1 MMRRVPPRRR
11 GDDLTARLD
20 RWVAHGLLTRE
31 QADRI
36 LAAER
41 AGPTGSGEETG
52 RTPSPVAEALG
63 YVGGVLVLV
72 AVGLVAG
79 RYWSEL
85 GVAGRLSI
93 AFGTAALLL
102 AAGASLRPRL

>member
-1 MMRRVPPRRR
+1 MIRRVPPRRR
-11 GDDLTARLD
+11 GDDLTVRLD

-41 AGPTGSGEETG
+41 ARPTGIGEETG

-72 AVGLVAG
+72 AAGLVTG
-79 RYWSEL
+79 RYWAEL
-85 GVAGRLSI
+85 GVTGRVSV
-93 AFGTAALLL
+93 AFGAAALLL
-102 AAGASLRPRL
+102 AAGASL